1 MATIAIADLPANVT
15 FNNVGSTPLGILNR
29 LLPTGSQTIT
39 LTGMED
45 PYKAQIW
52 MALRNAKTKGYI
64 TSASLLD
71 DVVDPMTSGHQ
82 GVANQGGQDIQA
94 TATAE

>member
-1 MATIAIADLPANVT
+1 MATIDIADLPANVT
-15 FNNVGSTPLGILNR
+15 FNNTGSTPLGVLNR
-29 LLPTGSQTIT
+29 LLPTGAQTIT

-45 PYKAQIW
+45 PYKAQLW
-52 MALRNAKTKGYI
+52 MALRNAKT
-64 TSASLLD
+64 SASLVD

-82 GVANQGGQDIQA
+82 GVANSGGHDVQA